1 MLLTIL
7 KSALIEG
14 LNRFGSTK
22 RPNIWL
28 SRRDEAT
35 NLLMNEKYFY
45 SESESR
51 KKVLNLLLQLNIKN
65 VFEFGCNSGPNARL
79 LVGQDLTSYVGLD
92 TNESALKFAEE
103 KINNNTFDFINWE
116 VLNKKDTEFFHKFD
130 TFFSIYSMSY
140 IEFDTAAELLGK
152 FKNCNYFIFC
162 EPENK
167 LRMSITLNRTPEY
180 SHDYHKLIRLIRVGD
195 FTVFQMDLDLPTY
208 NTRRILFFVRQQL

>member
-14 LNRFGSTK
+14 LNKFGSAN

-28 SRRDEAT
+28 SRQDDAT
-35 NLLMNEKYFY
+35 NLLMNERYFY
-45 SESESR
+45 DESESR
-51 KKVLNLLLQLNIKN
+51 KKVLNLLFQLNIRN
-65 VFEFGCNSGPNARL
+65 VFEFGCNSGPNAQF
-79 LVGQDLTSYVGLD
+79 LVDRGLTSYVGLD
-92 TNESALKFAEE
+92 INESALKFAKERT
-103 KINNNTFDFINWE
+103 NNNTFNFINWE
-116 VLNKKDTEFFHKFD
+116 VLNKKNTEFFHKFD

-140 IEFDTAAELLGK
+140 IKFDTATELLSK

-195 FTVFQMDLDLPTY
+195 FSVFQMDLDLPTY
-208 NTRRILFFVRQQL
+208 NARRILFFVRQQV